1 MVMTWPPR
9 LTVSA
14 PPIVQRTT
22 MKVAAD
28 KTAVV
33 IPVTKSTG
41 ASVATRTSSAMRY
54 SGFLWSPLT
63 RLS

>member
-1 MVMTWPPR
+1 MPPMAE
-9 LTVSA
+9 LSA
-14 PPIVQRTT
+14 PPMVHSTT

-28 KTAVV
+28 RNADVT
-33 IPVTKSTG
+33 PLTKSTG
-41 ASVATRTSSAMRY
+41 DSVAIRTSSAMRY